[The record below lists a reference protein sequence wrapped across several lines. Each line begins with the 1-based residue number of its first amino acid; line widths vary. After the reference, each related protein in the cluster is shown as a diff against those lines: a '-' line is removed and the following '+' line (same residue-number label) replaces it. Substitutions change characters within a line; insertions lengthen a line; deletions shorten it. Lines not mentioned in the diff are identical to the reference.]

1 MKKIFII
8 VFAFLALTKPVLANV
23 TESLELNGFKVAS
36 ENVQFLAKVKI
47 TKVEVFQEDDNSE
60 KHVYY
65 ADVLST
71 YKGKPIKSLN
81 YDMYVEAGEDV
92 IFNSEPVYIALCV
105 DESGNFYWPGTGS
118 EFKSSL
124 AIESWLAEHKKEV
137 ATISDSIGWC
147 K

>member
-47 TKVEVFQEDDNSE
+47 TKVEAFQEGGNSE

-81 YDMYVEAGEDV
+81 YDMYVEPWR
-92 IFNSEPVYIALCV
+92 N
-105 DESGNFYWPGTGS
+105 NFYVN
-118 EFKSSL
+118 FN
-124 AIESWLAEHKKEV
+124 IYN
-137 ATISDSIGWC
+137 
-147 K
+147 